1 LINTIATRLQP
12 FIKLSELTR
21 HIEKVLK
28 EHFSEK
34 TYWVVG
40 EIIGYRNYPLR
51 NQCYFELTEKDESS
65 ANKITSIRAG
75 IWGKHYDAVK
85 YFESATGQVLKD
97 NIQVLLLVKVDY
109 SMTHGLKL
117 DVLDINKEFT
127 IGQLEKSRKE
137 TLMRLVQLNPA
148 FIQLVN
154 NEYITRNKRVGFNS
168 VIQNVAVIA
177 SSNSDGWRDFIT
189 ELTQNKFGFTFN
201 VDLYDTQLQGSSAS
215 AAIKQQLVSIYK
227 THEGGRAYD
236 AVVIVRGG
244 GSQTDFTVFDD
255 YELARAVAKMPI
267 PVITGIGHEM
277 NESVVDLMAKL
288 KTKTPTKAAESII
301 AHNRSFEEQLMLNQ
315 KMMLL
320 KVNQLLASHELRLS
334 IINSSI
340 ISRTQQFLSNQK
352 EQMMPL
358 LGKIARNAGALIEGQ
373 KFRLDKYIYKLNAG
387 SLNTVNLHQ
396 YFLNAFV
403 LKTKLLSPENVLKRG
418 YSLIFINGRI
428 VKDPKEIIEGNTIMA
443 MLYNT
448 EITSIVTGKK
458 QKDQ

>member
-1 LINTIATRLQP
+1 MQP

-21 HIEKVLK
+21 QIEQVFK
-28 EHFSEK
+28 EHFSDK

-51 NQCYFELTEKDESS
+51 NQCYFELTEKDENST
-65 ANKITSIRAG
+65 NKITSIRAS
-75 IWGKHYDAVK
+75 IWGKNYDAVR

-109 SMTHGLKL
+109 HMTHGLKL

-137 TLMRLVQLNPA
+137 TLLRLVQLNPS

-154 NEYITRNKRVGFNS
+154 KEFITRNKTTEFNS

-201 VDLYDTQLQGSSAS
+201 VDLYDTQVQGSNAS
-215 AAIKQQLVSIYK
+215 ADMKQQLVNIYK
-227 THEGGRAYD
+227 AHESGKAYD
-236 AVVIVRGG
+236 VVVVVRGG

-267 PVITGIGHEM
+267 PIITGIGHEI

-301 AHNRSFEEQLMLNQ
+301 AHNRTFQELLLQLQ
-315 KMMLL
+315 KSILL
-320 KVNQLLASHELRLS
+320 KTNQLLASHELRLNV
-334 IINSSI
+334 INSSI
-340 ISRTQQFLSNQK
+340 ISRTQQFLANQK
-352 EQMMPL
+352 EQMIPL
-358 LGKIARNAGALIEGQ
+358 MGKIARNASALLEGQ
-373 KFRLDKYIYKLNAG
+373 RFQLDKYVYRLHSG
-387 SLNTVNLHQ
+387 SANTLNLHQ
-396 YFLNAFV
+396 YFLNAFI

-418 YSLIFINGRI
+418 YSLIFMNGKI
-428 VKDPKEIIEGNTIMA
+428 VKDPSQIKKGDTLTA
-443 MLYNT
+443 QLYNT
-448 EITSIVTGKK
+448 EITSVVTGKK
-458 QKDQ
+458 EKDQ